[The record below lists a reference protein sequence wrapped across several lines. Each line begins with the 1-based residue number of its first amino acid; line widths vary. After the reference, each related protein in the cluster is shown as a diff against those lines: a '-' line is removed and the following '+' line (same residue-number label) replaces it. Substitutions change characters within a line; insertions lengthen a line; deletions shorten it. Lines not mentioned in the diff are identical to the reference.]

1 MKKFFLGELS
11 KDFTHE
17 LRESIKFD
25 PFRIDEQVKQNLINI
40 VNLFSIWS
48 DFNV

>member
-1 MKKFFLGELS
+1 MKKFFWENYL
-11 KDFTHE
+11 
-17 LRESIKFD
+17 KFD